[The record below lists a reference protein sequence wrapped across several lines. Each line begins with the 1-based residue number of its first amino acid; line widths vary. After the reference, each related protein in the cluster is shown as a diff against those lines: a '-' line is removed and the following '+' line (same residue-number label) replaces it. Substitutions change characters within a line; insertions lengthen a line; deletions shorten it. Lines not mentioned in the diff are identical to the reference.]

1 MLLRAKGRHDGV
13 KEYLEI
19 GRKLGRDL
27 ERDELDER
35 VILAGDLELTNS
47 IIQSIDVAPNVDR
60 YLSVT
65 MSFKE
70 DSVSR
75 ETLEA
80 ITEDFR
86 KFVGVA
92 YLPEELNFYAE
103 AHLPKVKSYL
113 DEAGKLVERK
123 PHIHIVIPKLNLISG
138 GHLEPL
144 GFYKSNIQFI
154 EAFQEHVNAKYGL
167 ASPKDHRRAGFTSE
181 SEMISR
187 YKGDLFKPASRHIK
201 ETVLD
206 AMLDRKIE
214 HYDDFLALLA
224 EHGEARLRNE
234 GRDNEYANVKPHD
247 APKGVNLKEHVF
259 SRAFV
264 ELPTQEKLL
273 QLSADVS
280 VTYDAVGK
288 PCETHPRY
296 LDALA
301 QWEQTRALEV
311 KYLNNG
317 NTKSFPAYQA
327 ASLTERIAELHARR
341 DAFYL
346 KHLENHH
353 ESGSARP
360 SIGHSGTS
368 RNGASRGDTP
378 DNARGLGEAG
388 VGDGRVRGDG
398 RLHEFDNRAGVRSR
412 VDAWLDP
419 RLGGRFEPGFR
430 PGFDPQYPRGPGQG
444 SQGGL
449 PPDAGRDIPS
459 GPGGAAS
466 ERRQH
471 GALPDS
477 QRAPSPAGNSMRG
490 MSGVPVDRFAPR
502 RAVLVPNHAL
512 HELEHERAVSPDSV
526 RRNRHRERAGI
537 SATGRRADS
546 VLSQRM
552 HDERERLVQRS
563 SGDEYSVIRAH
574 LDPHRLLAE
583 LSHSH
588 GVQPQ
593 KYAIAIGRD
602 GASRI
607 RAGARHL
614 NVSDFLTK
622 ELHLPWR
629 DASAILHSSYQRQ
642 ISGAALPVAREL
654 PRAELW
660 REYTS
665 ERDALRSARQ
675 DAVATQQIS
684 ERSRRADIKQTFIV
698 ARDMA
703 RAHPGLRP
711 SGQRAL
717 VSIARMTKADAEQ
730 TLRAQILLERDALR
744 AKYGQRHGAS
754 FGEFLQARAQA
765 GDARALVE
773 LRRMRPTTPDE
784 PKPEENW
791 IMPAD
796 SEPLNLRRNA
806 DAADDKPREVGEAD
820 SSKSSFGNQII
831 YRAPQLSYEV
841 HRDGNVTYR
850 HDGRS
855 VVRDHGR
862 AVRVLQTNRAAIEAA
877 LRLAQA
883 KFGPV
888 LRLQGPAHMQREAAI
903 VAAEAGLYVE
913 FSERSLNDIMQARR
927 VELIADRAT
936 AVETRAQDRS
946 RLRAIA
952 PRPTTGKSIPAVRPV
967 SGSGLAPIL
976 ESDPELPDPPAP
988 TI

>member
-1 MLLRAKGRHDGV
+1 MLLRVKGRHDGV
-13 KEYLEI
+13 KEYLEK
-19 GRKLGRDL
+19 GRKLGREL
-27 ERDELDER
+27 ERDEMDER
-35 VILAGDLELTNS
+35 VILAGDLELTDS
-47 IIQSIDVAPNVDR
+47 IIQSIDAAPNVDR

-70 DSVSR
+70 DAVSR

-92 YLPEELNFYAE
+92 YLPEEFNFYAE

-113 DEAGKLVERK
+113 DDAGKLVERK

-144 GFYKSNIQFI
+144 GFYKSNIQFV

-167 ASPKDHRRAGFTSE
+167 ASPKDHRRAGFTNE

-187 YKGDLFKPASRHIK
+187 YKGDLFKLASRDIK
-201 ETVLD
+201 ETLLD

-214 HYDDFLALLA
+214 RYDDFLALLA
-224 EHGEARLRNE
+224 EHGETRLRNE

-247 APKGVNLKEHVF
+247 APKGVNLKEQVF

-264 ELPTQEKLL
+264 KLPTQEKLL

-288 PCETHPRY
+288 PRETHARY

-327 ASLTERIAELHARR
+327 ASLSERMAELHARR
-341 DAFYL
+341 DAFYS
-346 KHLENHH
+346 KHLEDHH
-353 ESGSARP
+353 ESGSAR
-360 SIGHSGTS
+360 SSSGHSGS
-368 RNGASRGDTP
+368 ARNGAPGGDAP
-378 DNARGLGEAG
+378 RNARGLDEAG
-388 VGDGRVRGDG
+388 AGDGRVRGDG
-398 RLHEFDNRAGVRSR
+398 RIHEFDRRAGVGSR
-412 VDAWLDP
+412 VDP
-419 RLGGRFEPGFR
+419 RFPTGPR
-430 PGFDPQYPRGPGQG
+430 PG
-444 SQGGL
+444 SLGGL
-449 PPDAGRDIPS
+449 PPDARSDIPS
-459 GPGGAAS
+459 GPRGPTS

-477 QRAPSPAGNSMRG
+477 QGAPSAAFNSMRG

-502 RAVLVPNHAL
+502 RAVLVPDHAL
-512 HELEHERAVSPDSV
+512 HQLEHERALSPDSV
-526 RRNRHRERAGI
+526 RRNRHRERAGVR
-537 SATGRRADS
+537 ATGRRADS

-552 HDERERLVQRS
+552 HDERERLAQRS
-563 SGDEYSVIRAH
+563 PGDEYSVIRAH

-588 GVQPQ
+588 GVRPE
-593 KYAIAIGRD
+593 KYGIAMGRD
-602 GASRI
+602 GTSRI

-629 DASAILHSSYQRQ
+629 DASEILRGSYQRQ
-642 ISGAALPVAREL
+642 ISGAALPLAREL

-660 REYTS
+660 REYTTQ
-665 ERDALRSARQ
+665 RDALRSARQ
-675 DAVATQQIS
+675 DAMATQQTS

-698 ARDMA
+698 ARDAA
-703 RAHPGLRP
+703 RAHLELRP
-711 SGQRAL
+711 SGRRAR
-717 VSIARMTKADAEQ
+717 VSIARMTKATAEQ
-730 TLRAQILLERDALR
+730 TLRAQILLEREALK

-765 GDARALVE
+765 GDTRALAE

-784 PKPEENW
+784 PKRDENW
-791 IMPAD
+791 IMPAG
-796 SEPLNLRRNA
+796 SEQFGSRRKA
-806 DAADDKPREVGEAD
+806 PAVEGKSDEVDAANEAN
-820 SSKSSFGNQII
+820 SSESGYDNQII

-841 HRDGNVTYR
+841 HRDGDVTYR

-855 VVRDHGR
+855 VVRDHGS
-862 AVRVLQTNRAAIEAA
+862 AVRVLQTDRAAIEAA

-888 LRLQGPAHMQREAAI
+888 LKLQGPAQIQREAAK
-903 VAAEAGLYVE
+903 VAADAGLYVE
-913 FSERSLNDIMQARR
+913 FSDNALNDIMQARR
-927 VELIADRAT
+927 IELIADRAT
-936 AVETRAQDRS
+936 AVETRTQDRS
-946 RLRAIA
+946 RLRDT
-952 PRPTTGKSIPAVRPV
+952 PPLPTLGTPDHAVRPV
-967 SGSGLAPIL
+967 SS
-976 ESDPELPDPPAP
+976 PAP
-988 TI
+988 TSEADQQRPDPSAPTI

>member
-13 KEYLEI
+13 KEYLEK
-19 GRKLGRDL
+19 GRKLGREL
-27 ERDELDER
+27 ERDEMDER
-35 VILAGDLELTNS
+35 VILAGDLELTDS

-70 DSVSR
+70 DVVRR

-92 YLPEELNFYAE
+92 YLPEEFNFYAE

-113 DEAGKLVERK
+113 DNAGKLVERK

-138 GHLEPL
+138 GYLEPL
-144 GFYKSNIQFI
+144 GFYKSNIQFV
-154 EAFQEHVNAKYGL
+154 EAFQEHANAKYGL

-187 YKGDLFKPASRHIK
+187 YKGDLFKPVSRDIK
-201 ETVLD
+201 ETLLD

-214 HYDDFLALLA
+214 DYDDFLTLLA
-224 EHGEARLRNE
+224 EHGEARLRNK
-234 GRDNEYANVKPHD
+234 GRDNEYANVKPRD
-247 APKGVNLKEHVF
+247 APKGVNLKEQVF

-288 PCETHPRY
+288 PRETHARY

-301 QWEQTRALEV
+301 QWEQIRALEV

-327 ASLTERIAELHARR
+327 ASLTERVAEVHARR

-346 KHLENHH
+346 KHLEDHH
-353 ESGSARP
+353 ESGSAR
-360 SIGHSGTS
+360 SSSGRSGGRAGST
-368 RNGASRGDTP
+368 RNRAPGGDAP
-378 DNARGLGEAG
+378 RNARGFDEPSAG
-388 VGDGRVRGDG
+388 DRRVRGDG
-398 RLHEFDNRAGVRSR
+398 RLHEFDRRARFGSR
-412 VDAWLDP
+412 FDP
-419 RLGGRFEPGFR
+419 RRNSRFDG
-430 PGFDPQYPRGPGQG
+430 GFDPRGPHGPGQG
-444 SQGGL
+444 NSGGL
-449 PPDAGRDIPS
+449 PPDARRDLPS
-459 GPGGAAS
+459 GPHGATA
-466 ERRQH
+466 ERWQH

-477 QRAPSPAGNSMRG
+477 QGAPSQAVDGMRG

-502 RAVLVPNHAL
+502 RAVLVPDHAL
-512 HELEHERAVSPDSV
+512 HELEHQRAVPPDSM
-526 RRNRHRERAGI
+526 RRNRHRNRAGVK
-537 SATGRRADS
+537 ATGRRADS

-552 HDERERLVQRS
+552 HDERERLAQRS
-563 SGDEYSVIRAH
+563 SDDEYSVIRAH
-574 LDPHRLLAE
+574 LDPRRLLAE

-588 GVQPQ
+588 GVRPE
-593 KYAIAIGRD
+593 KYGIATGRD
-602 GASRI
+602 GGSRI

-629 DASAILHSSYQRQ
+629 DASEILRGSYQRQ

-665 ERDALRSARQ
+665 ERDAFRSTRR
-675 DAVATQQIS
+675 DAMATQQTS

-698 ARDMA
+698 ARDAA
-703 RAHPGLRP
+703 RAHLERRP
-711 SGQRAL
+711 SGRRAL
-717 VSIARMTKADAEQ
+717 VSIARMTKANAEQ
-730 TLRAQILLERDALR
+730 TLRAQILLERDALKV
-744 AKYGQRHGAS
+744 KYGQRHGAS

-765 GDARALVE
+765 GDTRALAE
-773 LRRMRPTTPDE
+773 LRRMRPTTPE
-784 PKPEENW
+784 ETKPEENW
-791 IMPAD
+791 IMPAGPEE
-796 SEPLNLRRNA
+796 SGSRRKTPAAEGKSNGVNEA
-806 DAADDKPREVGEAD
+806 DQADDG
-820 SSKSSFGNQII
+820 KSSDSGYDNQII

-841 HRDGNVTYR
+841 HRDGDVTYR

-862 AVRVLQTNRAAIEAA
+862 AVRVLQTDRVAIEAA

-888 LRLQGPAHMQREAAI
+888 LKLQGPAHMQREAAI

-913 FSERSLNDIMQARR
+913 FSDNSLNDIMQARR
-927 VELIADRAT
+927 VELIADRAG
-936 AVETRAQDRS
+936 AVQKRSKDRS
-946 RLRAIA
+946 RMLDV
-952 PRPTTGKSIPAVRPV
+952 PLRPTPGASVREVGPATGPA
-967 SGSGLAPIL
+967 SGEPDLSRR
-976 ESDPELPDPPAP
+976 DPPTP
-988 TI
+988 SV

>member
-13 KEYLEI
+13 KEYLEK
-19 GRKLGRDL
+19 GRKLGREL
-27 ERDELDER
+27 ERDEMDER
-35 VILAGDLELTNS
+35 VIVAGDLELTDS

-70 DSVSR
+70 DAVSR

-86 KFVGVA
+86 QFVGVA
-92 YLPEELNFYAE
+92 YLPEEFNFYAE

-113 DEAGKLVERK
+113 DNAGNLVERK

-144 GFYKSNIQFI
+144 GFYKSNIQFV

-187 YKGDLFKPASRHIK
+187 YKGDLFKPASRDIK
-201 ETVLD
+201 ETLLN
-206 AMLDRKIE
+206 AMLDREIE
-214 HYDDFLALLA
+214 RYHDFLSVLA
-224 EHGEARLRNE
+224 EHGEARLRNK

-247 APKGVNLKEHVF
+247 APKGVNLKEQVF

-273 QLSADVS
+273 RLSADVS

-288 PCETHPRY
+288 PRETHARY

-317 NTKSFPAYQA
+317 NTKSFPAYQT
-327 ASLTERIAELHARR
+327 ASLTERMAELHARR

-346 KHLENHH
+346 KHLKDHH
-353 ESGSARP
+353 GSGSAGP
-360 SIGHSGTS
+360 SSGRSGAT
-368 RNGASRGDTP
+368 RNGAPGGEGPR
-378 DNARGLGEAG
+378 NARGLDEAG
-388 VGDGRVRGDG
+388 AGDRRVRGDG
-398 RLHEFDNRAGVRSR
+398 RLHEFDRRTGAGSR
-412 VDAWLDP
+412 FDPFRDP
-419 RLGGRFEPGFR
+419 RFDGRIA
-430 PGFDPQYPRGPGQG
+430 PGFDSRNPHGPGAG
-444 SQGGL
+444 SPAGL
-449 PPDAGRDIPS
+449 PPDARRDIPG
-459 GPGGAAS
+459 GPRGAAP
-466 ERRQH
+466 ERWQH

-477 QRAPSPAGNSMRG
+477 QGAPSPAVDGMRG

-502 RAVLVPNHAL
+502 RAVLVPDHAL
-512 HELEHERAVSPDSV
+512 HELEHERAVPPDSV
-526 RRNRHRERAGI
+526 RRNRHRKRANVR
-537 SATGRRADS
+537 ATGRRADS

-552 HDERERLVQRS
+552 HDERERLAQRS
-563 SGDEYSVIRAH
+563 AGDEYSVIRAH
-574 LDPHRLLAE
+574 LDPRRLLAE

-588 GVQPQ
+588 GVRPE
-593 KYAIAIGRD
+593 KYWIAMGRD
-602 GASRI
+602 GGTRI

-629 DASAILHSSYQRQ
+629 DASGILRGSYQRQ

-660 REYTS
+660 REYRW
-665 ERDALRSARQ
+665 ERDAFRRTRQ
-675 DAVATQQIS
+675 NAMATQQNS

-698 ARDMA
+698 ARDAA
-703 RAHPGLRP
+703 RADLELRP
-711 SGQRAL
+711 SGRRAL
-717 VSIARMTKADAEQ
+717 VSIARMTKANAEQ
-730 TLRAQILLERDALR
+730 TLRAQILLERDALN

-765 GDARALVE
+765 GDARALAE

-796 SEPLNLRRNA
+796 EQSGSKRRA
-806 DAADDKPREVGEAD
+806 SAVEGRSDEMDEVDAANEANRSESAYD
-820 SSKSSFGNQII
+820 NQII
-831 YRAPQLSYEV
+831 YQAPRLSYEV
-841 HRDGNVTYR
+841 HRDGDVTYR

-862 AVRVLQTNRAAIEAA
+862 AVRVLQTDRVAIEAA

-883 KFGPV
+883 KFGTV
-888 LRLQGPAHMQREAAI
+888 LKLQGPAHMQREAAI
-903 VAAEAGLYVE
+903 VAAEAGLYIE
-913 FSERSLNDIMQARR
+913 FSDISLNDIMQTRR
-927 VELIADRAT
+927 VALIADRAG
-936 AVETRAQDRS
+936 AVQKRSKDRS
-946 RLRAIA
+946 RLLDV
-952 PRPTTGKSIPAVRPV
+952 PLRPTPGASVRDVGPATSPASEEPALLRR
-967 SGSGLAPIL
+967 
-976 ESDPELPDPPAP
+976 DPPTPSA
-988 TI
+988 